1 MATTVNIERC
11 RAYLLSQ
18 LGSSGKV
25 KQPRPFTRPAVA
37 ISRATGAGALT
48 LAEELAD
55 RLNSSRAK
63 DTPSWTVFDKH
74 LVKQVLEDHQ
84 LPARLEQYMPEDAPK
99 LVDETLGEMLGL
111 HPPTWRLVQLTADT
125 IYRLASMGHCIIV
138 GRGSTL
144 VTRKL
149 PNVLR
154 IRLVGSLEK
163 RVKHVMDY
171 FNMDES
177 EARAFIKKQDRARK
191 RYVMAHYDADIDDPI
206 NYHMVINV
214 DDIPHDLLLSQL
226 TALIRALEERL
237 DAQREKEEGE
247 T

>member
-1 MATTVNIERC
+1 MATTVNLDRC
-11 RAYLLSQ
+11 RAYVLSQ
-18 LGSSGKV
+18 LGTSGKV
-25 KQPRPFTRPAVA
+25 KQPRPFACPAVA
-37 ISRATGAGALT
+37 ISRATGAGGLT
-48 LAEELAD
+48 LAEELAT
-55 RLNSSRAK
+55 RLDAGRPK

-84 LPARLEQYMPEDAPK
+84 LPERLEQYMPEDAPR

-125 IYRLASMGHCIIV
+125 IYRLASMGHCILV

-154 IRLVGSLEK
+154 LRLVGSLEK

-171 FNMDES
+171 YDMDES
-177 EARAFIKKQDRARK
+177 EARSFIKKQDRARK
-191 RYVMAHYDADIDDPI
+191 RYVMAHYDADIDDPL

-214 DDIPHDLLLSQL
+214 DDIPHDLLLDQL
-226 TALIRALEERL
+226 TAVIRQWGERL
-237 DAQREKEEGE
+237 REAAVKAEEG
-247 T
+247 